1 MVKSKKVSILKPNL
15 AAQALKFASGDV
27 ANNTK
32 GVDKGNNEKMAQNGF
47 KQVSGLVPRGDVR
60 LTANIKKD
68 LHLKLKIY
76 AAEQRTTIGEVLE
89 QLLARHL

>member
-1 MVKSKKVSILKPNL
+1 MAKSKKVSILKPNL

-27 ANNTK
+27 VSNTK
-32 GVDKGNNEKMAQNGF
+32 GVDNGNKEKMVQNGF
-47 KQVSGLVPRGDVR
+47 KHISGLVPIGDVR

-76 AAEQRTTIGEVLE
+76 AAEQQTTIGEVLE
-89 QLLARHL
+89 QLLSRHL